1 MSNKEKLK
9 RGSVTTKAYK
19 KGSQSQVTA
28 TTKEDYGKIN
38 LRDAS
43 VKRWNE
49 TMSNSPAKKKRKA
62 STPFSGIAGFGGFG
76 SVPSLPSRGG
86 RKK

>member
-1 MSNKEKLK
+1 MLNKDKLK

-19 KGSQSQVTA
+19 KGSQSKVTA
-28 TTKEDYGKIN
+28 TTKDDYGKIN
-38 LRDAS
+38 LKDAS

-49 TMSNSPAKKKRKA
+49 TMSNTPAKKKRKA

-76 SVPSLPSRGG
+76 RIPSLTSKTK